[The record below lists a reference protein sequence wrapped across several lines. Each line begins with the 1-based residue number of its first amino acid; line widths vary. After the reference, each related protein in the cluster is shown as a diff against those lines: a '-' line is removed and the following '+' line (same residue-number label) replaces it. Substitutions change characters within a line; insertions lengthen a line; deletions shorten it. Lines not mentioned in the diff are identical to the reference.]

1 MFFVFKSGF
10 AQSLFNQRSTLGNIG
25 YYLYLSP
32 TIQSAALYGN
42 VSMVIDSKLICH
54 VMGIALVQ
62 EVVALNYY
70 SIRPIFT
77 VRTRFRT
84 NKQNLELAFCSDS
97 SLKACAV
104 GILLVYSWF
113 SFVVTVSA
121 FYQICISQVS
131 FPVLQPWLSIYCL
144 ELSITATLMIL
155 NL

>member
-1 MFFVFKSGF
+1 
-10 AQSLFNQRSTLGNIG
+10 
-25 YYLYLSP
+25 
-32 TIQSAALYGN
+32 
-42 VSMVIDSKLICH
+42 MVIDSKLICH
-54 VMGIALVQ
+54 VMEIALVQ

-113 SFVVTVSA
+113 SFCCDSIGFLSDLYV
-121 FYQICISQVS
+121 
-131 FPVLQPWLSIYCL
+131 LSIV
-144 ELSITATLMIL
+144 SSFTAVA
-155 NL
+155 